1 MTVPDPNQ
9 PVGYASIT
17 QARAAGAVG
26 TDTEV
31 AAALDSALVTIDRYC
46 RDHFKPDSLTFRIPV
61 DAWGT
66 GYLPVIAYAVD
77 VGTLAY
83 DGRTWTSDGYPPFG
97 GYATETEFDVSG
109 DYGWRTT
116 PAPVIDAAA
125 RLAALYS
132 PGPYTPAA
140 DAEGNPSG
148 MPPAPTL
155 QDLSDPGP
163 PLQRQGSPADQR
175 TTGDPVVDAWLEP
188 YKSNRVM
195 I

>member
-1 MTVPDPNQ
+1 MTTPDPDL
-9 PVGYASIT
+9 PIGYASIT

-26 TDTEV
+26 TDTEI
-31 AAALDSALVTIDRYC
+31 AAALQSAQITIDRYC
-46 RDHFKPDSLTFRIPV
+46 RDHFTPDELTFRVPV

-77 VGTLAY
+77 VGTLGY
-83 DGRTWTSDGYPPFG
+83 DGRTWTTPEFPPFG
-97 GYATETEFDVSG
+97 GYGSDTEFDVPG

-116 PAPVIDAAA
+116 PAPVVDGAA

-132 PGPYTPAA
+132 PGIYEAQA
-140 DAEGNPSG
+140 DAEGNPAG
-148 MPPAPTL
+148 LPPAPTL
-155 QDLSDPGP
+155 QDQSDPGP

-175 TTGDPVVDAWLEP
+175 TTGDPIVDAWLEP